1 MIRKQAVKLVR
12 DFIPA
17 LAARQG
23 RRIAFDVAT
32 PGQLYELLVEK
43 LAEEADELTA
53 ALTPQEMLERMAGV
67 YELLE
72 LAAIKQG
79 LTMEEVAK
87 AADLKNQAKGGFRY
101 GFVLREEEP
110 EETVPHEVT
119 VLPGGYQLRHHMRE
133 ECQGHHCPLHN
144 PSNHALK
151 DAPLNWRSDRGLME
165 RVCEHGVGHPD
176 PDDLAYKATLRGSD
190 EVEYEGVHGCDGC
203 CWTH

>member
-23 RRIAFDVAT
+23 RKLLFDIA
-32 PGQLYELLVEK
+32 PPSKLYDLFVDK
-43 LAEEADELTA
+43 LAEEAQELVDAQTLA
-53 ALTPQEMLERMAGV
+53 EMLDRMAGV

-79 LTMEEVAK
+79 LTMEEIAK
-87 AADLKNQAKGGFRY
+87 AADLRNKIKGGFRY
-101 GFVLREEEP
+101 GFILCEQEP

-119 VLPGGYQLRHHMRE
+119 VLPNGYQLRHHMRE

-144 PSNHALK
+144 PSNHVLK
-151 DAPLNWRSDRGLME
+151 DAPLLWRNDRGLME
-165 RVCEHGVGHPD
+165 RMCEHGVGHPD
-176 PDDLAYKATLRGSD
+176 PDDLNYKAMMLGQDT
-190 EVEYEGVHGCDGC
+190 VETEGVHGCCGC
-203 CWTH
+203 CS